1 MRNSYWA
8 GRARRDVPQVNY
20 NESSSEEED
29 FNSPLVSPSR
39 PPVSRAGS
47 PVELA
52 VPTLNDNVDEDLEVV
67 RQTLRNVGH
76 THTFRGTH
84 PRPDP
89 EGGPSQEQQA
99 PSEEQISIPAGHDGG
114 DGLTGEEEV
123 LEGHVVGGGNNLKV
137 EAVGGDA
144 RSEEGGNARSEAV
157 GGDARNE
164 EGGNARS
171 EEDEMAG
178 DDVDFEVENGQD
190 GAKAIEY
197 SRTLKIDYNPANVE
211 FWFTNIENEMYT
223 CEVKSQWLKR
233 CILVKNLPSKVQMD
247 VMSLLSIKKSGAP
260 ADLYKKIKD
269 EILRIH
275 SPRKQDTYKKA
286 LSRVLTGLPSQLG
299 QELINDICDKDVKL
313 VGCCCPKAVFCLW
326 SIQLPLTVRS
336 QISNLTF
343 DHSTYQEVFQKAD
356 NIYLSTKV
364 TEVSASV
371 AAVHCLFS
379 R

>member
-1 MRNSYWA
+1 M
-8 GRARRDVPQVNY
+8 
-20 NESSSEEED
+20 
-29 FNSPLVSPSR
+29 
-39 PPVSRAGS
+39 SRAGS

-157 GGDARNE
+157 GGDARHE

-178 DDVDFEVENGQD
+178 ADYHYYRGELAGDPEACVTATGRLGSEDMEFSILSENLED
-190 GAKAIEY
+190 
-197 SRTLKIDYNPANVE
+197 SR
-211 FWFTNIENEMYT
+211 
-223 CEVKSQWLKR
+223 
-233 CILVKNLPSKVQMD
+233 
-247 VMSLLSIKKSGAP
+247 
-260 ADLYKKIKD
+260 
-269 EILRIH
+269 
-275 SPRKQDTYKKA
+275 
-286 LSRVLTGLPSQLG
+286 
-299 QELINDICDKDVKL
+299 
-313 VGCCCPKAVFCLW
+313 
-326 SIQLPLTVRS
+326 
-336 QISNLTF
+336 
-343 DHSTYQEVFQKAD
+343 
-356 NIYLSTKV
+356 
-364 TEVSASV
+364 
-371 AAVHCLFS
+371 
-379 R
+379 